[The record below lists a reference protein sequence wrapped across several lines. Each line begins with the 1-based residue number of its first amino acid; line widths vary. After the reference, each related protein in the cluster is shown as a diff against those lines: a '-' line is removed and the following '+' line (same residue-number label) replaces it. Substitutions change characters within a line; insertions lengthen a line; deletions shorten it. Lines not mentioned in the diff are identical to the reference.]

1 MDRTAT
7 TKKLQQNKQQIFRI
21 TQPVHVRKIFA
32 LRLRIDCGNIVRLRK
47 YLWNQFMGVYV
58 IREGLAEADEL
69 LPSWGLGTG
78 QVWCMVTLTCLC
90 LQEWD
95 GTSASNEGYPKV
107 RNHGEGPY

>member
-1 MDRTAT
+1 
-7 TKKLQQNKQQIFRI
+7 
-21 TQPVHVRKIFA
+21 
-32 LRLRIDCGNIVRLRK
+32 
-47 YLWNQFMGVYV
+47 MGVYV

-78 QVWCMVTLTCLC
+78 QVWCMATLTCLC

-107 RNHGEGPY
+107 RNHREGPYCLSLMTFALRTHFHVERPWG

>member
-78 QVWCMVTLTCLC
+78 QVWCMATLTCLC

-95 GTSASNEGYPKV
+95 GTRDHSPWNNGNTDAK
-107 RNHGEGPY
+107 